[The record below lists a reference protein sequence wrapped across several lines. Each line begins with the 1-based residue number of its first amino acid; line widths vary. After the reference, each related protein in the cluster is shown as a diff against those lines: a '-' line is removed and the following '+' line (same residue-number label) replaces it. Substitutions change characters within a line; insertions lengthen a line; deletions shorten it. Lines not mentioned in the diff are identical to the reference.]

1 MIMTIQDLLSKADS
15 NWDNAEILI
24 HIGTELESRTRL
36 PEARRILER
45 ALGLAPK
52 EYPDAYATLAFTHFR
67 DNASTAEKG
76 EMALIQGLEITDSD
90 ILKAWYVAF
99 IDDPPARDYFIEYL
113 SQHRDPRL
121 RIILG
126 HALLWQGMHDESQLV
141 LSEAIK
147 GLGPEYMEI
156 LPKELT
162 VYCSSI
168 VWLKGAKP
176 DLDIEQKVIPILL
189 ALQERYPDVYMNH
202 ATEITAWQVLKN
214 WNKVIDACKKTLA
227 KFPDEETTM
236 LAMAIAYDKIGK
248 QHHALHYLGRAIGIK
263 PSFARAR
270 MVSARILD
278 SIGEQELAKELMYE
292 IPEVHPYYAVGI
304 VQTAIW
310 AYEHGDKSKALELYR
325 RGYSELKSFEKAQ
338 FESHPVMKQIAEE
351 QKSTILL
358 NVLQ

>member
-1 MIMTIQDLLSKADS
+1 MTIQDLLKKADS
-15 NWDNAEILI
+15 HWDDADALI
-24 HIGTELESRTRL
+24 DIGTELESRTRL

-52 EYPDAYATLAFTHFR
+52 DFPEAYATLAFTHFR

-90 ILKAWYVAF
+90 YLKAWYVAF

-113 SQHRDPRL
+113 GNHADPRL

-126 HALLWQGMHDESQLV
+126 HALLWQGMHDESQRV

-147 GLGPEYMEI
+147 GLGPEYMDI

-162 VYCSSI
+162 VYCSSL

-176 DLDIEQKVIPILL
+176 DLDIEQRVIPILL

-202 ATEITAWQVLKN
+202 ASEITAWQVLKN
-214 WNKVIDACKKTLA
+214 WNNVIDASKKTLA

-236 LAMAIAYDKIGK
+236 LAMALAYDKLGK
-248 QHHALHYLGRAIGIK
+248 PHHALHLLAKAIGIK

-270 MVSARILD
+270 MVSARILE
-278 SIGEQELAKELMYE
+278 SLGELELAKELIYQ
-292 IPEVHPYYAVGI
+292 IPEANPQYAVGI
-304 VQTAIW
+304 VHTAIW
-310 AYEHGDKSKALELYR
+310 AFEHGDKQSALEFYR
-325 RGYSELKSFEKAQ
+325 RGYADLKPFEKSQ
-338 FESHPVMKQIAEE
+338 FESHPIVKQIAEE

>member
-1 MIMTIQDLLSKADS
+1 MTIQELLRKADS
-15 NWDNAEILI
+15 NWDSAEMLI

-36 PEARRILER
+36 PEARKILER

-52 EYPDAYATLAFTHFR
+52 EYPEAYAILAFTHFR

-76 EMALIQGLEITDSD
+76 EMSLIQGLEITDSD

-162 VYCSSI
+162 VYCSSL

-176 DLDIEQKVIPILL
+176 DLDIEHTVIPILL
-189 ALQERYPDVYMNH
+189 ALQARYPDVYMNY
-202 ATEITAWQVLKN
+202 ATEITAWQVMKD
-214 WNKVIDACKKTLA
+214 WNSVIKACRKTLA
-227 KFPDEETTM
+227 LFPDEETTM
-236 LAMAIAYDKIGK
+236 LAMAIAFDKIGK
-248 QHHALHYLGRAIGIK
+248 QHHALHILGRAIGVK

-270 MVSARILD
+270 MVSARILN
-278 SIGEQELAKELMYE
+278 SLGQQELANELMYE
-292 IPEVHPYYAVGI
+292 IPEVNPHYAVGI

-310 AYEHGDKSKALELYR
+310 AYEHGDKQKALDFYR
-325 RGYSELKSFEKAQ
+325 RGYAELKPFEKSQ
-338 FESHPVMKQIAEE
+338 FESHPVIKQIAEE

>member
-1 MIMTIQDLLSKADS
+1 MTIQDLLKKADS
-15 NWDNAEILI
+15 HWDDADALI
-24 HIGTELESRTRL
+24 DIGTELESRTRL

-45 ALGLAPK
+45 ALGLSPK
-52 EYPDAYATLAFTHFR
+52 DFPEAYATLAFTHFR

-90 ILKAWYVAF
+90 YLKAWYVAF

-113 SQHRDPRL
+113 GNHADPRL

-126 HALLWQGMHDESQLV
+126 HALLWQGMHDESQRV

-147 GLGPEYMEI
+147 GLGPEYMDI

-162 VYCSSI
+162 VYCSSL

-176 DLDIEQKVIPILL
+176 DLDIEQRVIPILL
-189 ALQERYPDVYMNH
+189 AMQERYPDVYMNH
-202 ATEITAWQVLKN
+202 ASEITAWQVLKN
-214 WNKVIDACKKTLA
+214 WNNVIDASKKTLA

-236 LAMAIAYDKIGK
+236 LAMALAYDKLGK
-248 QHHALHYLGRAIGIK
+248 PHHALHLLAKAIGIK

-270 MVSARILD
+270 MVSARILE
-278 SIGEQELAKELMYE
+278 SLGELELAKELIYQ
-292 IPEVHPYYAVGI
+292 IPEANPQYAVGI
-304 VQTAIW
+304 VHTAIW
-310 AYEHGDKSKALELYR
+310 AFEHGDKQSALEFYR
-325 RGYSELKSFEKAQ
+325 RGYADLKPFEKSQ
-338 FESHPVMKQIAEE
+338 FESHPIVKQIAEE

>member
-1 MIMTIQDLLSKADS
+1 MTIQDLLKKADS
-15 NWDNAEILI
+15 HWDDADALI
-24 HIGTELESRTRL
+24 DIGTELESRTRL

-52 EYPDAYATLAFTHFR
+52 DFPEAYATLAFTHFR

-90 ILKAWYVAF
+90 YLKAWYVAF

-113 SQHRDPRL
+113 GNHADPRL

-126 HALLWQGMHDESQLV
+126 HALLWQGMHDESQRV

-147 GLGPEYMEI
+147 GLGPEYMDI

-162 VYCSSI
+162 VYCSSL

-176 DLDIEQKVIPILL
+176 DLDIEQRVIPILL

-202 ATEITAWQVLKN
+202 ASEITAWQVLKN
-214 WNKVIDACKKTLA
+214 WNNVIDASKKTLA

-236 LAMAIAYDKIGK
+236 LAMALAYDKLGK
-248 QHHALHYLGRAIGIK
+248 PHHALHLLAKAIGIK

-270 MVSARILD
+270 MVSARILE
-278 SIGEQELAKELMYE
+278 SLGELELAKELIYQ
-292 IPEVHPYYAVGI
+292 IPEANPQYAAGI
-304 VQTAIW
+304 VHTAIW
-310 AYEHGDKSKALELYR
+310 AFEHGDKQSALEFYR
-325 RGYSELKSFEKAQ
+325 RGYADLKPFEKSQ
-338 FESHPVMKQIAEE
+338 FESHPIVKQIAEE

>member
-1 MIMTIQDLLSKADS
+1 MTIQDLLSKAET
-15 NWDNAEILI
+15 NWDNAEVLI
-24 HIGTELESRTRL
+24 QIGTELESRTRL

-121 RIILG
+121 RMILG
-126 HALLWQGMHDESQLV
+126 HALLWQGMHDESELV
-141 LSEAIK
+141 LSEAMK
-147 GLGPEYMEI
+147 GLGPELMEV

-162 VYCSSI
+162 VYCSSL

-176 DLDIEQKVIPILL
+176 ELEIEQKVIPIIH
-189 ALQERYPDVYMNH
+189 ALQDRYSDVYMNY
-202 ATEITAWQVLKN
+202 ATEITAWQVLKD
-214 WNKVIDACKKTLA
+214 WNKVIESCKKTLA
-227 KFPDEETTM
+227 IFPDEETTI
-236 LAMAIAYDKIGK
+236 LALAIAYDKIGK
-248 QHHALHYLGRAIGIK
+248 SQYALHYLGRAIGIK

-270 MVSARILD
+270 MVSARILE
-278 SIGEQELAKELMYE
+278 SIGDLELAKELMYE
-292 IPEVHPYYAVGI
+292 IPEVNPHYAVGI

-310 AYEHGDKSKALELYR
+310 AYEHGDKNKSLELYR
-325 RGYSELKSFEKAQ
+325 RGYAELKSFEKAQ

>member
-1 MIMTIQDLLSKADS
+1 MTIQELLRKADVH
-15 NWDNAEILI
+15 WDDAEMLI

-45 ALGLAPK
+45 ALGLVPK
-52 EYPDAYATLAFTHFR
+52 EYPEAYATLAFTHFR

-76 EMALIQGLEITDSD
+76 EMALIQGLETTDSD

-113 SQHRDPRL
+113 SNHRDPRL

-126 HALLWQGMHDESQLV
+126 HALLWQGMHDESAV
-141 LSEAIK
+141 ILSEAIK
-147 GLGPEYMEI
+147 AFGPEMMEI

-162 VYCSSI
+162 VYCSSLA
-168 VWLKGAKP
+168 WLKGAKP
-176 DLDIEQKVIPILL
+176 ELDIEKLTIPILH
-189 ALQERYPDVYMNH
+189 AMQDRYPDVYMNY
-202 ATEITAWQVLKN
+202 ATEITVQQVLKD
-214 WNKVIDACKKTLA
+214 WNAVIEACTKTLK

-236 LAMAIAYDKIGK
+236 LAMALAYDKLGK
-248 QHHALHYLGRAIGIK
+248 PHHALQYLGRAIGVK

-270 MVSARILD
+270 MVSARILE
-278 SIGEQELAKELMYE
+278 SIGEKELATTLMYE
-292 IPEVHPYYAVGI
+292 IPEVNPQYAVGMM
-304 VQTAIW
+304 QTAIW
-310 AYEHGDKSKALELYR
+310 AFEHGDTQKALEFYR
-325 RGYSELKSFEKAQ
+325 RGYAELKPYEKSQ
-338 FESHPVMKQIAEE
+338 FESHPIVKQIAEA

>member
-1 MIMTIQDLLSKADS
+1 MTIQDLLKKADS
-15 NWDNAEILI
+15 HWDDADVLI
-24 HIGTELESRTRL
+24 DIGTELESRTRL

-52 EYPDAYATLAFTHFR
+52 DFPEAYATLAFTHFR

-90 ILKAWYVAF
+90 YLKAWYVAF

-113 SQHRDPRL
+113 GNHADPRL

-126 HALLWQGMHDESQLV
+126 HALLWQGMHDESQRV

-147 GLGPEYMEI
+147 GLGPEYMDI

-162 VYCSSI
+162 VYCSSL

-176 DLDIEQKVIPILL
+176 DLDIEQRVIPILL

-202 ATEITAWQVLKN
+202 ASEITAWQVLKN
-214 WNKVIDACKKTLA
+214 WNNVIDASKKTLA

-236 LAMAIAYDKIGK
+236 LAMALAYDKLDK
-248 QHHALHYLGRAIGIK
+248 PHHALHLLAKAIGIK

-270 MVSARILD
+270 MVSARILE
-278 SIGEQELAKELMYE
+278 SLGELELSKELIYQ
-292 IPEVHPYYAVGI
+292 IPEVNPQYAVGI
-304 VQTAIW
+304 VHTAIW
-310 AYEHGDKSKALELYR
+310 AFEHGDKQSALEFYR
-325 RGYSELKSFEKAQ
+325 RGYADLKPFEKSQ
-338 FESHPVMKQIAEE
+338 FESHPIVKQITEE

>member
-1 MIMTIQDLLSKADS
+1 MTIQDLLKKADS
-15 NWDNAEILI
+15 HWDDADVLI
-24 HIGTELESRTRL
+24 DIGTELESRTRL

-52 EYPDAYATLAFTHFR
+52 DFPEAYATLAFTHFR

-76 EMALIQGLEITDSD
+76 EMVLIQGLEITDSD
-90 ILKAWYVAF
+90 YLKAWYVAF

-113 SQHRDPRL
+113 GNHADPRL

-126 HALLWQGMHDESQLV
+126 HALLWQGMHDESQRV

-147 GLGPEYMEI
+147 GLGPEYMDI

-162 VYCSSI
+162 VYCSSL

-176 DLDIEQKVIPILL
+176 DLDIEQRVIPILL

-202 ATEITAWQVLKN
+202 ASEITAWQVLKN
-214 WNKVIDACKKTLA
+214 WNNVIDASKKTLA

-236 LAMAIAYDKIGK
+236 LAMALAYDKLGK
-248 QHHALHYLGRAIGIK
+248 PHHALHLLAKAIGIK

-270 MVSARILD
+270 MVSARILE
-278 SIGEQELAKELMYE
+278 SLGELELAKELIYQ
-292 IPEVHPYYAVGI
+292 IPEANPQYTVGI
-304 VQTAIW
+304 VHTAIW
-310 AYEHGDKSKALELYR
+310 AFEHGDKQSALEFYR
-325 RGYSELKSFEKAQ
+325 RGYADLKPFEKSQ
-338 FESHPVMKQIAEE
+338 FESHPIVKQIAEE

>member
-1 MIMTIQDLLSKADS
+1 MTIQELLRKADS
-15 NWDNAEILI
+15 NWDDAEMLI
-24 HIGTELESRTRL
+24 QIGTELESRTRL
-36 PEARRILER
+36 PEARKILER

-52 EYPDAYATLAFTHFR
+52 DFPDAYATLAFTHFR

-99 IDDPPARDYFIEYL
+99 IDDPPARDYFIDYL
-113 SQHRDPRL
+113 SNHRDPRL

-126 HALLWQGMHDESQLV
+126 HALLWQGMHDESALV
-141 LSEAIK
+141 LSEARK
-147 GLGPEYMEI
+147 ALGPDILEI

-162 VYCSSI
+162 VYCSSL

-176 DLDIEQKVIPILL
+176 EIDILQQVIPILH
-189 ALQERYPDVYMNH
+189 ALQDRYPDVYMNH
-202 ATEITAWQVLKN
+202 ATEITAWQVLKD
-214 WNKVIDACKKTLA
+214 WQQVIDACKKTLV

-248 QHHALHYLGRAIGIK
+248 PHHALHYLGRAIGIK

-270 MVSARILD
+270 MVSARILEA
-278 SIGEQELAKELMYE
+278 IGEKELATELMYE
-292 IPEVHPYYAVGI
+292 IPEVNPHFAVGI

-310 AYEHGDKSKALELYR
+310 AFEHGDKQKAIDLYR
-325 RGYSELKSFEKAQ
+325 RGYADLKPFEKSQ
-338 FESHPVMKQIAEE
+338 FESHPIVKQIAEE

>member
-1 MIMTIQDLLSKADS
+1 MTIQDLLKKADS
-15 NWDNAEILI
+15 HWDDADALI
-24 HIGTELESRTRL
+24 VIGTELESRTRL

-52 EYPDAYATLAFTHFR
+52 DFPEAYATLAFTHFR

-90 ILKAWYVAF
+90 YLKAWYVAF

-113 SQHRDPRL
+113 GNHADPRL

-126 HALLWQGMHDESQLV
+126 HALLWQGMHDESQRV

-147 GLGPEYMEI
+147 GLGPEYMDI

-162 VYCSSI
+162 VYCSSL

-176 DLDIEQKVIPILL
+176 DLDIEQRVIPILL

-202 ATEITAWQVLKN
+202 ASEITAWQVLKN
-214 WNKVIDACKKTLA
+214 WNNVIDASKKTLA

-236 LAMAIAYDKIGK
+236 LAMALAYDKLGK
-248 QHHALHYLGRAIGIK
+248 PHHALHLLAKAIGIK

-270 MVSARILD
+270 MVSARILE
-278 SIGEQELAKELMYE
+278 SLGELELAKELIYQ
-292 IPEVHPYYAVGI
+292 IPEANPQYAVGI
-304 VQTAIW
+304 VHTAIW
-310 AYEHGDKSKALELYR
+310 AFEHGDKQSALEFYR
-325 RGYSELKSFEKAQ
+325 RGYADLKPFEKSQ
-338 FESHPVMKQIAEE
+338 FESHPIVKQIAEE

>member
-1 MIMTIQDLLSKADS
+1 MTIQELLQKADS

-24 HIGTELESRTRL
+24 HVGTELESRTRL

-52 EYPDAYATLAFTHFR
+52 EYPEAYATLAFTHFR

-99 IDDPPARDYFIEYL
+99 IDDAPARDYFIEYL

-126 HALLWQGMHDESQLV
+126 HALLWQGMHDESIQV

-147 GLGPEYMEI
+147 SLGPDYMDI

-162 VYCSSI
+162 VYCSSL
-168 VWLKGAKP
+168 VWLKGAQP
-176 DLDIEQKVIPILL
+176 QIALEQTVMPILH
-189 ALQERYPDVYMNH
+189 ALQERYPDIYMNY
-202 ATEITAWQVLKN
+202 ATEITAWQVLKQ
-214 WNKVIDACKKTLA
+214 WDAVIEACIKTLR

-236 LAMAIAYDKIGK
+236 LALAIAYDNSG
-248 QHHALHYLGRAIGIK
+248 QQYHALHYLGRAIGIK

-270 MVSARILD
+270 MVSARILK
-278 SIGEQELAKELMYE
+278 SLGQLSLANELMFE
-292 IPEVHPYYAVGI
+292 IPQANPHYAGGI
-304 VQTAIW
+304 IQAAIW
-310 AYEHGDKSKALELYR
+310 AFEHGEKQRALEYYR
-325 RGYSELKSFEKAQ
+325 RGYAELKPFEKSQ
-338 FESHPVMKQIAEE
+338 FESHPIVQQIAEE

>member
-1 MIMTIQDLLSKADS
+1 MTIQDLLKKADS
-15 NWDNAEILI
+15 HWDDADVLI
-24 HIGTELESRTRL
+24 DIGTELESRTRL

-52 EYPDAYATLAFTHFR
+52 DFPEAYATLAFTHFR

-76 EMALIQGLEITDSD
+76 EMVLIQGLEITDSD
-90 ILKAWYVAF
+90 YLKAWYVAF

-113 SQHRDPRL
+113 GNHADPRL

-126 HALLWQGMHDESQLV
+126 HALLWQGMHDESQRV

-147 GLGPEYMEI
+147 GLGPEYMDI

-162 VYCSSI
+162 VYCSSL

-176 DLDIEQKVIPILL
+176 DLDIEQRVIPILL

-202 ATEITAWQVLKN
+202 ASEITAWQVLKN
-214 WNKVIDACKKTLA
+214 WNNVIDASKKTLA

-236 LAMAIAYDKIGK
+236 LAMALAYDKLDK
-248 QHHALHYLGRAIGIK
+248 PYHALHLLAKAIGIK

-270 MVSARILD
+270 MVSARILE
-278 SIGEQELAKELMYE
+278 SLGELELSKELIYQ
-292 IPEVHPYYAVGI
+292 IPEVNPQYAVGI
-304 VQTAIW
+304 VHTAIW
-310 AYEHGDKSKALELYR
+310 AFEHGDKQSALEFYR
-325 RGYSELKSFEKAQ
+325 RGYADLKPFEKSQ
-338 FESHPVMKQIAEE
+338 FESHPIVKQITEE